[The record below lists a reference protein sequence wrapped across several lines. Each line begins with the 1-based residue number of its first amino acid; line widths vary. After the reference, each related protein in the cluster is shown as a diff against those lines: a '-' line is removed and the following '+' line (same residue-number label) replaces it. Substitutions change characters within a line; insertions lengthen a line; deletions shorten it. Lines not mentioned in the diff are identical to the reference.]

1 MFRTIKTWLLQA
13 CLLASVLALSGAAAT
28 GAAHAQSAYDGNWSV
43 VISTS
48 GGSCEPSVRYGLQ
61 ISNGQVVDPAG
72 GAVDVHGQVDPR
84 GAVQVTVRSGGE
96 WAVGSG
102 RLGRASGG
110 GVWRGQGSSGF
121 CDGTWAAERSGAGG
135 VAEATGGPLYNYAPG
150 PAAQAPTAGG
160 SEVAACEARFRS
172 YDPGTGTYL
181 GFDGARH
188 PCP

>member
-1 MFRTIKTWLLQA
+1 MFSTTKTWLLYA
-13 CLLASVLALSGAAAT
+13 CLLPSALALAGTAR
-28 GAAHAQSAYDGNWSV
+28 AQSAYDGNWSV
-43 VISTS
+43 VITTS
-48 GGSCEPSVRYGLQ
+48 GGSCEPTVRYGLE
-61 ISNGQVVDPAG
+61 ILNGQVVNPAG
-72 GAVDVHGQVDPR
+72 GAADVQGRVDRR

-121 CDGTWAAERSGAGG
+121 CDGTWAAERSGAAG
-135 VAEATGGPLYNYAPG
+135 VAEAAGGALYNYAPG
-150 PAAQAPTAGG
+150 PAAQAPAAAG

-172 YDPGTGTYL
+172 YDRATGTFL